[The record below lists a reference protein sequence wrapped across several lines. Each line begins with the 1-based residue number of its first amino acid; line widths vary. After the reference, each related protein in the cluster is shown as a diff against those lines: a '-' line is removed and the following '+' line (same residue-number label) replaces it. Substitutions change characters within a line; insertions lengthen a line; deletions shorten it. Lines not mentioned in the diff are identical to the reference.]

1 MRNRRRAILLPLL
14 FVLLAG
20 ALACA
25 STSTDSTSDTP
36 TSTTTAASN
45 ASPLTSRPAYGTCPD
60 NAFPDLSGTTAGAN
74 YAAPKVTVTC
84 TDTEVTV
91 TSNNMTSY
99 GFVSKTP
106 NALTPQNFT
115 WKIPLKPTKAAAPTN
130 IENRLG
136 TLGFTVT
143 GIAIYGPTE
152 GPMPAAEAYG
162 DPVGNG
168 LMDYC
173 GGHTG
178 PSSDYHYHTIIYT
191 DAVCNFET
199 SQLVGFAIDGFPI
212 YNSVICLDANC
223 SQTTLA
229 KSGYTKTGDSKSYV
243 WKAYTFSGGT
253 DPGTLDACNGRT
265 EADGTYAYHL
275 TPTQFPYILGCLTG
289 TATTQTG
296 GAGAQMPPMQGQQP
310 QGQQSPPGPQGPPRN

>member
-1 MRNRRRAILLPLL
+1 MTSRRRALLLPLL
-14 FVLLAG
+14 FVLIAG

-25 STSTDSTSDTP
+25 SSTKSSEKETSTSTASKADSL
-36 TSTTTAASN
+36 TTH
-45 ASPLTSRPAYGTCPD
+45 PAYGTCPTS
-60 NAFPDLSGTTAGAN
+60 AFPDLSSKSAGAN
-74 YAAPKVTVTC
+74 YAAPKVTATC
-84 TDTEVTV
+84 TDTELTV
-91 TSNNMTSY
+91 TSNNMISY
-99 GFVSKTP
+99 EFVSKTP
-106 NALTPQNFT
+106 NALAPQNFT

-168 LMDYC
+168 LMDFC

-191 DAVCNFET
+191 DAVCNFES

-212 YNSVICLDANC
+212 YNSVICLDASC
-223 SQTTLA
+223 STTTLA

-253 DPGTLDACNGRT
+253 DPATLDACNGRI

-275 TPTQFPYILGCLTG
+275 TPTQFPYIIGCLAG

-296 GAGAQMPPMQGQQP
+296 NAAAAMPPMQGQQGPP
-310 QGQQSPPGPQGPPRN
+310 QNQQGPPPN

>member
-1 MRNRRRAILLPLL
+1 MRNRRRAIFVPVL

-25 STSTDSTSDTP
+25 SASKNSTS
-36 TSTTTAASN
+36 SSTTAASVTK
-45 ASPLTSRPAYGTCPD
+45 SLTSHPAFGTCPD
-60 NAFPDLSGTTAGAN
+60 SAFPDLSGTSAGAN

-91 TSNNMTSY
+91 TSNNMISY
-99 GFVSKTP
+99 EFVAKTP
-106 NALTPQNFT
+106 NALAPQNFT
-115 WKIPLKPTKAAAPTN
+115 WKIPLKPTKSAAPTN

-275 TPTQFPYILGCLTG
+275 TPTQFPYILGCLIG

-296 GAGAQMPPMQGQQP
+296 GAGAQMPPMQGQQ
-310 QGQQSPPGPQGPPRN
+310 GPPGPQGPPRN

>member
-1 MRNRRRAILLPLL
+1 MTSRRRALLLPLL
-14 FVLLAG
+14 FVLIAG

-25 STSTDSTSDTP
+25 SSTKSSEKETSTSTASKADSL
-36 TSTTTAASN
+36 TTH
-45 ASPLTSRPAYGTCPD
+45 PAYGTCPTS
-60 NAFPDLSGTTAGAN
+60 AFPDLSSKSAGAN
-74 YAAPKVTVTC
+74 YAAPKVTATC
-84 TDTEVTV
+84 TDTELTV
-91 TSNNMTSY
+91 TSNNMISY
-99 GFVSKTP
+99 EFVSKTP
-106 NALTPQNFT
+106 NALAPQNFT

-168 LMDYC
+168 LMDFC

-191 DAVCNFET
+191 DAVCNFES

-212 YNSVICLDANC
+212 YNSVICLDASC
-223 SQTTLA
+223 SKTTLA

-253 DPGTLDACNGRT
+253 DPGTLDACNGRI

-275 TPTQFPYILGCLTG
+275 TPTQFPYIIGCLAG

-296 GAGAQMPPMQGQQP
+296 NAAAAMPPMQGQQGP
-310 QGQQSPPGPQGPPRN
+310 PQGPPPN

>member
-1 MRNRRRAILLPLL
+1 MKFRRRAILLPVL
-14 FVLLAG
+14 FVLFAG

-25 STSTDSTSDTP
+25 SSTNNSDKESS
-36 TSTTTAASN
+36 TSTTTPASSAN
-45 ASPLTSRPAYGTCPD
+45 SLTSHPAFGTCPTS
-60 NAFPDLSGTTAGAN
+60 AFPDLSGTSAGAN

-84 TDTEVTV
+84 TDSEVTV
-91 TSNNMTSY
+91 TSNNMISY
-99 GFVSKTP
+99 EFVSKTP
-106 NALTPQNFT
+106 NPLAPQNFT

-152 GPMPAAEAYG
+152 GPIPADEAYG

-178 PSSDYHYHTIIYT
+178 PSADYHYHTIIYT

-212 YNSVICLDANC
+212 YNSVICLDTNC

-243 WKAYTFSGGT
+243 WKAYSFSGGT
-253 DPGTLDACNGRT
+253 EPGTLDACNGRT

-296 GAGAQMPPMQGQQP
+296 SAAAQMPPMQGQQ
-310 QGQQSPPGPQGPPRN
+310 GQQRPAGPPPGPPAR